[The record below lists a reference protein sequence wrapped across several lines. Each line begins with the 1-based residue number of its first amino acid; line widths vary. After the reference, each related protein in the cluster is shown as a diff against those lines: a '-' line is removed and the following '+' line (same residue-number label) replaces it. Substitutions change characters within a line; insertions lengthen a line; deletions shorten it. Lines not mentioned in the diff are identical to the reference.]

1 MTCFRTTS
9 LTTWPELR
17 TLARSSAWLAT
28 SRFVSR
34 WCMCDCIKSDLST
47 RLNRE
52 SGTPGKPRA
61 AKVGRLGSIP
71 GQVLPKIWKTMLTS
85 CPASCSVLMGGC
97 MGTLHA
103 RCCHWLA
110 TSAAFTAKAVNLHLN
125 KAGVDSGA
133 SKRSGAPLTS
143 HDTPQSTKRVWWNW
157 TRNLFALKR
166 AAFFDTCEYQML
178 FILHISNSRHLVR
191 CFDCG
196 RRIKMVDRI
205 KNVF

>member
-1 MTCFRTTS
+1 
-9 LTTWPELR
+9 
-17 TLARSSAWLAT
+17 
-28 SRFVSR
+28 
-34 WCMCDCIKSDLST
+34 
-47 RLNRE
+47 
-52 SGTPGKPRA
+52 
-61 AKVGRLGSIP
+61 
-71 GQVLPKIWKTMLTS
+71 MLTS